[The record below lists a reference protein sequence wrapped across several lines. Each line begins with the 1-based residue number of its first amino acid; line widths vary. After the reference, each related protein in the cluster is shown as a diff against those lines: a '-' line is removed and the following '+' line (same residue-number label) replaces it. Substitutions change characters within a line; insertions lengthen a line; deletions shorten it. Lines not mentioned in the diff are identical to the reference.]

1 MMTCPPNWRNLR
13 AVQSRRM
20 RIPGSSRPEV
30 PVAGSVVAVTGAARG
45 IGLAIADALAVRGA
59 RVAIGD
65 VDADSAIAAA
75 AALGGEVRGYA
86 LDVTDDDSFASFLD
100 AVAADFG
107 PVDVL
112 VNNAGVMWVGP
123 FDAEPAAAAERMVAV
138 NLLGVIRGVRLAA
151 PIMRARGRGQ
161 IVTVASAASR
171 LAPPGEST
179 YAATK
184 HGVLGYLTGV
194 REELRGS
201 GVTLSVVLPTVVD
214 TELAA
219 GTATGSVG
227 MLQPGDVA
235 DAVVSAMQNRT
246 FQVWVPKRVGPLV
259 GLTGVLPQWLRDRV
273 MRLAVP
279 NQVVAVAG
287 SSRRDGYQKPL
298 SSA

>member
-1 MMTCPPNWRNLR
+1 
-13 AVQSRRM
+13 M
-20 RIPGSSRPEV
+20 RLPGPARSRPV
-30 PVAGSVVAVTGAARG
+30 VASSVVAVTGAARG
-45 IGLAIADALAVRGA
+45 IGLAIADSLASRGA

-65 VDADSAIAAA
+65 VDAASAIAAA

-86 LDVTDDDSFASFLD
+86 LDVTDDDSFTAFLD
-100 AVAADFG
+100 AVAADLG
-107 PVDVL
+107 PIDVL

-151 PIMRARGRGQ
+151 PTMRARGRGQ

-201 GVTLSVVLPTVVD
+201 GVALSVVMPTVVD

-227 MLQPGDVA
+227 MLQPSDVA
-235 DAVVSAMQNRT
+235 AAVVSAIENRT
-246 FQVWVPKRVGPLV
+246 FQVWVPKSVGPLV

-279 NQVVAVAG
+279 NQVVAVKG
-287 SSRRDGYQKPL
+287 SSRRDGYQNPL
-298 SSA
+298 SGA